1 MPHTTLLRY
10 ATARAPVPAA
20 SHCWSVLLQET
31 LRHSKAGLVSLLWGH
46 YSFPWVLVHKRLVC
60 ALWASLV
67 GMRFESKYDL
77 IPPTVLLGLL
87 LCLWIWGIFFWWDP
101 TFSCQLLFSSC
112 LWFWCSCKRWEWVL
126 LHCHHSFESHERMI
140 NFFITVVILSIM
152 KL

>member
-1 MPHTTLLRY
+1 MPHTTPPRS
-10 ATARAPVPAA
+10 ATARALSLLQLIADLSFCRRHSDTQRQV
-20 SHCWSVLLQET
+20 WSV
-31 LRHSKAGLVSLLWGH
+31 SCGGH
-46 YSFPWVLVHKRLVC
+46 YSFPWVLEHKRLVC

-87 LCLWIWGIFFWWDP
+87 CLWVWGIFFWWDP
-101 TFSCQLLFSSC
+101 TFSCQPLFSSC
-112 LWFWCSCKRWEWVL
+112 LWFWCSCRRWAWVL
-126 LHCHHSFESHERMI
+126 LHCHLSFESLERMI